1 MKRIR
6 IAADVGASLM
16 DRLAADSRFDVVFR
30 NVHDSAELIGL
41 VRDAEIL
48 VTRHHNRVTADV
60 IEAAP
65 QLELIAQ
72 GTSGLDN
79 IDIDAARARGIAIVG
94 VPGEN
99 ANAVAELVISFM
111 IALTRTVPA
120 YNEQVRAGLW
130 QRDDCMSRRELRAHT
145 LGIVGIGRV
154 GSRVAHL
161 AGAFGVPCVA
171 YDPYLDPYEIR
182 ARGAEPCASL
192 DELLSRSDILTLHV
206 PLNDE
211 TRGMIG
217 GAELDRLRRGSFVIN
232 CCRGPVLDQDALFA
246 RLGDDRLGGAALDV
260 YREEP
265 PVDVHWPDRSK
276 LILTPHVSGCSR
288 ESKDSTGR
296 LVYEAICRH
305 FGIPPYPPTRF

>member
-16 DRLAADSRFDVVFR
+16 DRLAADSRFDVRFR
-30 NVHDSAELIGL
+30 NVHGADELIEL
-41 VRDAEIL
+41 VRDAKVL
-48 VTRHHNRVTADV
+48 VTRHHNRVTAEV
-60 IEAAP
+60 IAAAP
-65 QLELIAQ
+65 ELELIAQ

-79 IDIDAARARGIAIVG
+79 IDADSARERGIAIIG

-99 ANAVAELVISFM
+99 ANAVAELVMSFM
-111 IALTRTVPA
+111 ISLTRTVPA
-120 YNEQVRAGLW
+120 YNEMVRAEVW
-130 QRDDCMSRRELRAHT
+130 QRDDCMTRRELRAHT

-161 AGAFGVPCVA
+161 AGAFGVSCVA
-171 YDPYLDPYEIR
+171 YDPYLEPDEIR
-182 ARGAEPCASL
+182 RRGAEPCSTL
-192 DELLSRSDILTLHV
+192 EELISRSDILTLHV
-206 PLNDE
+206 PLNGG

-217 GAELDRLRRGSFVIN
+217 GAQLDQLKRGAFVIN
-232 CCRGPVLDQDALFA
+232 CCRGPVLDQDALFE
-246 RLGDDRLGGAALDV
+246 RLADDRLGGAALDV

-265 PVDVHWPDRSK
+265 PGAVNWPDRSK
-276 LILTPHVSGCSR
+276 IILTPHVSGCSR

-305 FGIPPYPPTRF
+305 YSLLPAQF

>member
-16 DRLAADSRFDVVFR
+16 DRLAADSRFDVRFR
-30 NVHDSAELIGL
+30 NVHGADELIEL
-41 VRDAEIL
+41 VRDAKVL
-48 VTRHHNRVTADV
+48 VTRHHNRVTAEV
-60 IEAAP
+60 IAAAP
-65 QLELIAQ
+65 ELELIAQ

-79 IDIDAARARGIAIVG
+79 IDADFARERGIAIIG

-99 ANAVAELVISFM
+99 ANAVAELVMSFM
-111 IALTRTVPA
+111 ISLTRTVPA
-120 YNEQVRAGLW
+120 YNEMVRAEVW
-130 QRDDCMSRRELRAHT
+130 QRDDCMTRRELRAHT

-171 YDPYLDPYEIR
+171 YDPYLEPDEVR
-182 ARGAEPCASL
+182 RRGAEPCSTL
-192 DELLSRSDILTLHV
+192 EELLSRCDILTLHV
-206 PLNDE
+206 PLNGE

-217 GAELDRLRRGSFVIN
+217 GAQLDQLKRGAFVIN
-232 CCRGPVLDQDALFA
+232 CCRGPVLDQDALFE
-246 RLGDDRLGGAALDV
+246 RLVDDQLAGAALDV

-265 PVDVHWPDRSK
+265 PAAANWPDRSK
-276 LILTPHVSGCSR
+276 IILTPHVSGCSR

-305 FGIPPYPPTRF
+305 YSLEPAQL

>member
-16 DRLAADSRFDVVFR
+16 DRLAADSRFDVVYR
-30 NVHDSAELIGL
+30 NADGQADLIDL
-41 VRDAEIL
+41 VRDAEVL
-48 VTRHHNRVTADV
+48 VTRHHNRVTAEV
-60 IEAAP
+60 IAAAP
-65 QLELIAQ
+65 ELELIAQ

-79 IDIDAARARGIAIVG
+79 IDAASANARGIAIIG

-111 IALTRTVPA
+111 IALTRTVPQ
-120 YNEQVRAGLW
+120 YNEQVRDGIW
-130 QRDDCMSRRELRAHT
+130 QRDDCMTRRELRSHT

-161 AGAFGVPCVA
+161 AGAFAVPCIA
-171 YDPYLDPYEIR
+171 YDPYLEPDEIR
-182 ARGAEPCASL
+182 RRGAEPCATL
-192 DELLSRSDILTLHV
+192 EELLSRSDILTLHV

-217 GAELDRLRRGSFVIN
+217 GAQLDRLKRGAMVIN
-232 CCRGPVLDQDALFA
+232 CCRGPVLDQDGLFT
-246 RLGDDRLGGAALDV
+246 RLADGRLGGAALDV

-265 PVDVHWPDRSK
+265 PLNVPWPDRGNI
-276 LILTPHVSGCSR
+276 ILTPHIAGCSR

-305 FGIPPYPPTRF
+305 YDFVPGA